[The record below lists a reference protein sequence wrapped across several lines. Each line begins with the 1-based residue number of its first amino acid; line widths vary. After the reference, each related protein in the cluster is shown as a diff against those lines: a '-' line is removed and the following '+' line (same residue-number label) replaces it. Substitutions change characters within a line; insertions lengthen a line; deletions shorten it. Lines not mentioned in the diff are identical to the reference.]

1 MNERTSVFPSVK
13 RFLSH
18 QCPSRCMKEC
28 SLLCRAPCLAQNKHV
43 IYNSHHPH
51 PARVRAISPPPI
63 CGPCSLL
70 NPSIS
75 PFLSLSFSPS
85 YVLNTFDHFLCL
97 VHTLHP
103 QSSAQQPFP
112 SHIPPPPSHRELP
125 GVSEASSGCPHGP
138 HCLWCWFHGALGPH
152 TLPCCLTLRAKSR
165 GLMWFLSPWLRLET
179 PRTLLHSVSVDHT
192 SPSQHSPALTVQ
204 HR

>member
-1 MNERTSVFPSVK
+1 MKYFFTEQMNERTSVFPSVK

-28 SLLCRAPCLAQNKHV
+28 SLLCRAPCRAQNKHV

-51 PARVRAISPPPI
+51 PARVRAISPAPI

-85 YVLNTFDHFLCL
+85 YVLNTLDHFLCL

-103 QSSAQQPFP
+103 QSSAQHPFP

-125 GVSEASSGCPHGP
+125 GV
-138 HCLWCWFHGALGPH
+138 
-152 TLPCCLTLRAKSR
+152 LRSFI
-165 GLMWFLSPWLRLET
+165 WLSPWATLSLVLVSWS
-179 PRTLLHSVSVDHT
+179 PRTTHPGLLPH
-192 SPSQHSPALTVQ
+192 PQSQE
-204 HR
+204 